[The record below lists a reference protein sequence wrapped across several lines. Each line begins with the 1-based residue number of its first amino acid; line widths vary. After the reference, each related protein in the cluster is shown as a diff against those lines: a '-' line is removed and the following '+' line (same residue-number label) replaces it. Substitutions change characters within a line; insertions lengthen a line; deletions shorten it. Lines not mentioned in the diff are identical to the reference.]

1 MEEKISLQSTYIQ
14 VRHQLNIV
22 QEAAVEVAEAE
33 NAHTVME
40 LVKNW

>member
-1 MEEKISLQSTYIQ
+1 MQKKDRREQEA
-14 VRHQLNIV
+14 QLNIV